1 MAPVRVSTI
10 PPLEEAGDGAVEGSS
25 DGAAVSAGGAVVA
38 GDADA
43 AGPQPS
49 TNAPRMAPMTRVRMC
64 RAPAMTHRV
73 YACVQASG
81 VPCIDATHRPW
92 WLGRLSGRRRRL

>member
-1 MAPVRVSTI
+1 MDPVRVSTI
-10 PPLEEAGDGAVEGSS
+10 PPLEEAGDGAVEESS
-25 DGAAVSAGGAVVA
+25 DGAAVAAGGAVVA

-49 TNAPRMAPMTRVRMC
+49 TNAPRMAPMTRVRMS

-81 VPCIDATHRPW
+81 GTLHRCDSPS
-92 WLGRLSGRRRRL
+92 LVARAVFRPPAA